1 MDWKEI
7 KKILIK
13 EKATLILGLVLIL
26 IGIIIGAVVNL
37 LRNLIGVEIKVEAT
51 ATLIVGVCT
60 VIVGV
65 KKISTTVEQSNK
77 NTFINT
83 ITIARKE
90 YMITLRKTVTEFCIA
105 AEREDNK
112 KLKELSYKL
121 KMLMNPACDDYEHW
135 DRKAIKMIDTIVEA
149 TNKKKHV
156 NEFVTL
162 MQSWIALE
170 WGGMTAEG
178 KQGSISEKEK
188 QILRNKYYLIYTK
201 WIEKKDNGQKQH
213 TAI

>member
-37 LRNLIGVEIKVEAT
+37 LGNLIGVEIKVEAT

-162 MQSWIALE
+162 MQSWLALE
-170 WGGMTAEG
+170 WGGMREECKHG
-178 KQGSISEKEK
+178 IMSEEQVKELQK
-188 QILRNKYYLIYTK
+188 KYYLQYK
-201 WIEKKDNGQKQH
+201 NFIELEYNG
-213 TAI
+213 

>member
-13 EKATLILGLVLIL
+13 EKATLILVPVLIL

-37 LRNLIGVEIKVEAT
+37 LGNLIGVEIKVESI

-105 AEREDNK
+105 AENKDNT

-149 TNKKKHV
+149 TNKK
-156 NEFVTL
+156 NML
-162 MQSWIALE
+162 MNS
-170 WGGMTAEG
+170 
-178 KQGSISEKEK
+178 
-188 QILRNKYYLIYTK
+188 
-201 WIEKKDNGQKQH
+201 
-213 TAI
+213 